1 MHFHPL
7 GQAVGPVYPVPPHC
21 PYGVLVPVAVDDVVV
36 LDVLVVV
43 VDVLLV
49 VVSVVGEVVVPDVL
63 VLVEVVFVV
72 VAVAVG
78 DGRLPLG

>member
-1 MHFHPL
+1 VHVHPL
-7 GQAVGPVYPVPPHC
+7 GQTVGPVYPVPPHC
-21 PYGVLVPVAVDDVVV
+21 PYGVLVPVEVADVVV

-43 VDVLLV
+43 VDALVV
-49 VVSVVGEVVVPDVL
+49 VVSVVEEVVVPDVF
-63 VLVEVVFVV
+63 VLVEVVLVV